1 MTAYVVQRRTVT
13 TEHGDIE
20 ADSLEEAWE
29 LYEESPHDLLDY
41 SDGDTESSVEIVEDV
56 KELSRTGWDMKSC
69 PACGRTDS
77 LEVEEDVTTEGSYE
91 WFTVFANCCS
101 VQWVFHGLEMA
112 AACDPAW
119 KDVV

>member
-20 ADSLEEAWE
+20 ADSLDDAWE
-29 LYEESPHDLLDY
+29 IWDDEGSDLLDY
-41 SDGDTESSVEIVEDV
+41 SDWDKESSVEIVEVEDV
-56 KELSRTGWDMKSC
+56 KELSRTAWDMKSC
-69 PACGRTDS
+69 PQCGSSRS
-77 LEVEEDVTTEGSYE
+77 LEVDQMVTPDSFLVYS
-91 WFTVFANCCS
+91 NCCS
-101 VQWVFHGLEMA
+101 VQWVVEGEEMA